1 MVANRDSVTDGNDD
15 DCIIPRIL
23 SQKATK
29 EILGDNLSS
38 IIAIGKDFK
47 PYLYLPYGTDENSIK
62 CDLCE
67 EEAMTFLDIIVQA
80 PKYE

>member
-1 MVANRDSVTDGNDD
+1 MIVNQDSVTDENDD

-23 SQKATK
+23 SQNATK

-38 IIAIGKDFK
+38 IMAISKDFK
-47 PYLYLPYGTDENSIK
+47 PYLYLPYGIDETTIK

-67 EEAMTFLDIIVQA
+67 EDAMTFLDITVQV
-80 PKYE
+80 PKCG